1 MPVISGWDIEL
12 HHEGLNQWTVMP
24 YWNDLL
30 QGQFVDHFDNLVE
43 ALDYIKEIQEIQ
55 EIRAIKLK

>member
-30 QGQFVDHFDNLVE
+30 QGQFVDYFDNLVE
-43 ALDYIKEIQEIQ
+43 ALDYIKEI
-55 EIRAIKLK
+55 RAIKLK